1 MAARAHASGS
11 AQGTAVVCQ
20 KLAAAP
26 ADLPVLDGRTDTVPD
41 IVGRLGAPI
50 GLAIFTEGN
59 HFPALLGGE
68 IIEPFR
74 AWAQAQVQYAELA
87 LDNIVVVTLPQ
98 PMIIQMLLR
107 GGLTLG
113 NLTIEVSRVSGF
125 YPDIVIGGC
134 GAVDPATRGFARR
147 SQRDRFCPKPGALCA
162 RSQPKPFRNTFSAS
176 LARFIRATDLQC

>member
-98 PMIIQMLLR
+98 PMI
-107 GGLTLG
+107 
-113 NLTIEVSRVSGF
+113 
-125 YPDIVIGGC
+125 D
-134 GAVDPATRGFARR
+134 
-147 SQRDRFCPKPGALCA
+147 
-162 RSQPKPFRNTFSAS
+162 
-176 LARFIRATDLQC
+176 